1 MLKLQNIHRSAGNT
15 HIIKWIDM
23 DITSGQAIWLVG
35 PNGCGKT
42 SLLNLIN
49 GFNKSNQWEIAFN
62 YHDITNLNVET
73 RANMWIGRVFQS
85 FWIFKN
91 LTLFENLALAY
102 SRELDWKHKLLP
114 MKFLPKEFKQE
125 IDEILSD
132 LDLLE
137 KKDELAWNLS
147 WWQMRLLEIARLYL
161 QKTKLYLLD
170 EPTAGVSPKL
180 KSKVVELI
188 KKIIAKDKM
197 VIIVEHD
204 FEFLS
209 HFVDKF
215 YVMDDGKIVL
225 EWDYTTIKENPITK
239 EIYFWRWNS
248 KEPNPRILER
258 VELVRGS

>member
-1 MLKLQNIHRSAGNT
+1 MLKLNNVCWSVGNT
-15 HIIKWIDM
+15 QLIKGIDL
-23 DITSGQAIWLVG
+23 DLVSWQAVGLVW

-49 GFNKSNQWEIAFN
+49 GFNKINSWEVIFN
-62 YHDITNLNVET
+62 YHDISRSSVEHIWQL
-73 RANMWIGRVFQS
+73 WIGRVFQS
-85 FWIFKN
+85 FGIFKN

-102 SRELDWKHKLLP
+102 SKELSWKYKILP
-114 MKFLPKEFKQE
+114 ISFIPKKFQKE

-132 LDLLE
+132 LDLLD
-137 KKDELAWNLS
+137 KKNELAWNLS

-170 EPTAGVSPKL
+170 EPTAWVSPKL

-215 YVMDDGKIVL
+215 YVMNDGKIVL
-225 EWDYTTIKENPITK
+225 EWDYNAVKWHTITK
-239 EIYFWRWNS
+239 EIYFWKDKIDS
-248 KEPNPRILER
+248 E
-258 VELVRGS
+258 G